1 MGYSRKEEIAK
12 LRRERKEAKAAKK
25 RKENIREKLVRFLI
39 VCEGT
44 KTEPHYFEALINNY
58 ISAVREVTIEGEGR
72 ATVALVDRTQEIKVE
87 LERKNAMTFDRVWVV
102 FDKDD
107 FEDFNEAIKKAHKL
121 GFHSAWTNEAFELWY
136 YLHFLNTLI
145 QASAALPI
153 LRNSKMLLETEW
165 VTKPLSIGKATLI
178 YTAYSSSMAART
190 WPSALPSSYVDY
202 ILVQTTQPISLARW

>member
-44 KTEPHYFEALINNY
+44 KTEPHYFEALINNC

-72 ATVALVDRTQEIKVE
+72 ATVALVDRTQEIK
-87 LERKNAMTFDRVWVV
+87 AS
-102 FDKDD
+102 
-107 FEDFNEAIKKAHKL
+107 KKPISWASTVHGRTKPL
-121 GFHSAWTNEAFELWY
+121 NYGTTCT
-136 YLHFLNTLI
+136 LNTLI

-153 LRNSKMLLETEW
+153 LRNSKKLLETEW

>member
-44 KTEPHYFEALINNY
+44 KTEPHYFEALINNC

-107 FEDFNEAIKKAHKL
+107 FEDFNEAIKKPISWASTVHGRTKPL
-121 GFHSAWTNEAFELWY
+121 NYGTTCT
-136 YLHFLNTLI
+136 LNTLI
-145 QASAALPI
+145 QALAARPTLT
-153 LRNSKMLLETEW
+153 NCKMPFVRRW
-165 VTKPLSIGKATLI
+165 GMIASSIGKEIPI
-178 YTAYSSSMAART
+178 YTAYFSSMVVRT
-190 WPSALPSSYVDY
+190 
-202 ILVQTTQPISLARW
+202 